1 MTFFKTPV
9 LLLLAFFI
17 FSSEAKSQYSW
28 VSAYPSLGNFFR
40 PIDMK
45 FPPDTTNRVFV
56 IEQRGVIWSFDNSQS
71 VTTRDTFMSI
81 ADRVEQSGS
90 ETGLLGLAFHPDF
103 ANNGYFYVNYTN
115 TSGGRNSRIS
125 RFSLDPNNPNKG
137 DKTTELILLSETQPF
152 SNHNGGC
159 IEFGP
164 DGYLYISL
172 GDGGSGGD
180 PGNRSQNV
188 TLFLGKIL
196 RIDVDTTVGS
206 FNYGIP
212 PTNPFADT
220 TAGNVKKEIYAWG
233 IRNVWKFSF
242 DMVLDSL
249 WAADVGQSAREEIN
263 VIRTPG
269 NYGWR
274 CYEGFLP
281 YNTSGC
287 GPASNY
293 IFPIYDYPRTDGI
306 SVTGG
311 YVYRGTSFPDLI
323 GKYIYGDYGSGR
335 TWMITHQNGS
345 TSNVLMQAT
354 GWSISSFG
362 QDRNGEMYLVRYG
375 TASQIYKLMG
385 PTSINPINNETP
397 VDFALKQNYPNPF
410 NPETKIE
417 FAIPNASKVSLKVY
431 DISGKLV
438 QTLLDN
444 VQLNA
449 GNYSRN
455 FVGNNLPSGV
465 FIYRL
470 ETDIFVD
477 SKRMILLK

>member
-1 MTFFKTPV
+1 M
-9 LLLLAFFI
+9 
-17 FSSEAKSQYSW
+17 
-28 VSAYPSLGNFFR
+28 
-40 PIDMK
+40 
-45 FPPDTTNRVFV
+45 
-56 IEQRGVIWSFDNSQS
+56 
-71 VTTRDTFMSI
+71 
-81 ADRVEQSGS
+81 
-90 ETGLLGLAFHPDF
+90 
-103 ANNGYFYVNYTN
+103 
-115 TSGGRNSRIS
+115 
-125 RFSLDPNNPNKG
+125 
-137 DKTTELILLSETQPF
+137 LSETQPF

-180 PGNRSQNV
+180 PGNRAQNV

-196 RIDVDTTVGS
+196 RIDVDTTMGS
-206 FNYGIP
+206 LNYGIP

-220 TAGNVKKEIYAWG
+220 TAGNVKKEIFAWG
-233 IRNVWKFSF
+233 IRNTWKFSF
-242 DMVLDSL
+242 DMELDSL

-263 VIRTPG
+263 VIRNAG

-287 GPASNY
+287 GPASDY
-293 IFPIYDYPRTDGI
+293 IFPIHDYPRSEGI

-311 YVYRGTSFPDLI
+311 YVYRGTRFPDLY

-335 TWMITHQNGS
+335 TWIITHQNGS
-345 TSNVLMQAT
+345 TSNVLLQAT
-354 GWSISSFG
+354 GWSVSSFG

-375 TASQIYKLMG
+375 TATQIYKLDG
-385 PTSINPINNETP
+385 PTSINPVNNETP

-417 FAIPNASKVSLKVY
+417 FAIPNAAKVSLKVY